1 MDIFAQVLDVLPAL
15 QQGIMVAV
23 QPHNL
28 ALAVIGVIV
37 GLFVGA
43 LPGLGS
49 VNGVAIL
56 LPFTFVIN
64 EATPDPASPMIF
76 LAAIY
81 YGAMYG
87 GAISSITLGIPGAS
101 TAVATTFDGRPM
113 ALQGNADRALV
124 TAAIASFIGGTIA
137 TVFFSIFA
145 PALSSVAL
153 DFGNP
158 EIFALMLLAFATF
171 IGLGGD
177 DIPKTMFSIFF
188 GLLLATVGFDTISGE
203 PRLIFFNE
211 REQTAVLEA
220 LGSADAAASVPIFN
234 SVGWFSRGIQF
245 LVLAIGVYGIGE
257 MLWTINESRY
267 KVTMT
272 ETKISF
278 SRIMRGIV
286 GMKDA
291 WKGTMIGSL
300 LGFFVGILPA
310 AGATP
315 GSLMSYGVAK
325 MTSRDPKSYGQG
337 NPDGVAAPEA
347 ANNSASTG
355 AMLPMMTLGIP
366 GSPTTAVLLAG
377 MVIWGLEPGPRLFED
392 RPEFVW
398 PLIGSF
404 YISNI
409 VAVLVNLAFI
419 PLFLWVL
426 RMPFTIL
433 APVIFVLSVIGT
445 YAAYDNMYDVW
456 LMVLFGLGAYMLRI
470 LDYPLAPAVLAVVLG
485 GTAEQKL
492 RQSLLLSDGD
502 FGVFYNPFFDRDGK
516 GQEWW
521 IAPITTWIAVILIA
535 LPIVIWA
542 VRKMRGADKVVD

>member
-1 MDIFAQVLDVLPAL
+1 MDILPAL
-15 QQGIMVAV
+15 MDGLWIAV

-28 ALAVIGVIV
+28 ALAVIGVVV

-64 EATPDPASPMIF
+64 EATSDPAAPMIF

-113 ALQGNADRALV
+113 ALKGNADRALV
-124 TAAIASFIGGTIA
+124 TAAIASFIGGTVA
-137 TVFFSIFA
+137 TLFFTGFA
-145 PALSSVAL
+145 PLLSSVAL

-171 IGLGGD
+171 VGLGGD

-203 PRLIFFNE
+203 PRLIFLNE
-211 REQTAVLEA
+211 REQAAVLGMVGGDPEA
-220 LGSADAAASVPIFN
+220 VPFFDSVA
-234 SVGWFSRGIQF
+234 WFSRGIQF

-257 MLWTINESRY
+257 MLWTINASRY
-267 KVTMT
+267 KVTMA

-278 SRIMRGIV
+278 KRIMAGIV
-286 GMKDA
+286 GMKDC
-291 WKGTMIGSL
+291 WKGTTIGSL

-325 MTSRDPKSYGQG
+325 MTSRNPRSYGEG

-404 YISNI
+404 YVSNL
-409 VAVLVNLAFI
+409 VAVIVNLAFI
-419 PLFLWVL
+419 PLFLAVL

-433 APVIFVLSVIGT
+433 APVIFVLSIVGT
-445 YAAYDNMYDVW
+445 YAAYDNMNDVW
-456 LMVLFGLGAYMLRI
+456 LMVLFGFGAYFLRV

-485 GTAEQKL
+485 TTAEEKM

-502 FGVFYNPFFDRDGK
+502 FAIFYSPFFDRDGK

-521 IAPITTWIAVILIA
+521 IAPITTWVAVILIA
-535 LPIVIWA
+535 LPIILWA
-542 VRKMRGADKVVD
+542 MRRMRGGTAAEG